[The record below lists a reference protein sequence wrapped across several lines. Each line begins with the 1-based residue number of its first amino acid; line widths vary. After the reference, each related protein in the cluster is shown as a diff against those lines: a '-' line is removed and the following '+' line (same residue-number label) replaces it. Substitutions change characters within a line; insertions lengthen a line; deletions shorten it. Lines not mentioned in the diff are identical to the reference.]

1 MTGTR
6 LDVLAI
12 GDAVVD
18 VIATAEDSFLD
29 EEGLVKGSMQVLDA
43 AGATRL
49 YARMSQARETSGGS
63 AANTMAGV
71 AALGGRAGFVGQ
83 VSNDQLG
90 EIFTHDIRALGVEF
104 LTPARKGGEPTGRCL
119 ILVTP
124 DAQRTMNTFRG
135 AAHELSAEALDHQ
148 QIRDAAILYLEAYLW
163 RSPGP
168 RAAMDQAMATA
179 HAAGRKVAFTLSD
192 IACIRPHRAEMMAM
206 LEAGAIDLLFANE
219 NEIMALADTGD
230 RASAVAAIQDK
241 VPLIVVTCGSE
252 GAMAIERGVKTS
264 VPIARIGAGVVDT
277 TGAGDLFAAGF
288 LVGQT
293 QGRSLED
300 ALKFAEIARNLG
312 GEMARRGIGL
322 VYGGGRLGLMGVVA
336 DAVLA
341 GGGEVYGVIPQA
353 LVDLEVAHTG
363 CTELHLVANMH
374 ERKAMMTDLTDA
386 FVAIPG
392 GVGTFDELFEAWSW
406 NALGYHAK
414 PFAILNVDGFWDS
427 MITFLDHVTVSGFMS
442 PARRA
447 QLQVADDIDGMID
460 GLDAAIGA
468 TEAKMVW

>member
-1 MTGTR
+1 VTGTR

-29 EEGLVKGSMQVLDA
+29 EERLVKGSMQVLDA

-83 VSNDQLG
+83 IANDQLG

-104 LTPARKGGEPTGRCL
+104 LTPAKSGGEPTGRCL

-135 AAHELSAEALDHQ
+135 AAHELSADALDHQ
-148 QIRDAAILYLEAYLW
+148 QIRDAAMEE
-163 RSPGP
+163 
-168 RAAMDQAMATA
+168 AMATA
-179 HAAGRKVAFTLSD
+179 HEAGRKVAFTLSD
-192 IACIRPHRAEMMAM
+192 IACIKPHRAEMMKM

-219 NEIMALADTGD
+219 NEIMELADTRD
-230 RASAVAAIQDK
+230 REAAVAAIQDK

-252 GAMAIERGVKTS
+252 GAMAVERRVRVS

-300 ALKFAEIARNLG
+300 SLRMGSIAAAEVISHFGARPEADLKEMVARL
-312 GEMARRGIGL
+312 
-322 VYGGGRLGLMGVVA
+322 
-336 DAVLA
+336 
-341 GGGEVYGVIPQA
+341 
-353 LVDLEVAHTG
+353 
-363 CTELHLVANMH
+363 
-374 ERKAMMTDLTDA
+374 
-386 FVAIPG
+386 
-392 GVGTFDELFEAWSW
+392 
-406 NALGYHAK
+406 
-414 PFAILNVDGFWDS
+414 
-427 MITFLDHVTVSGFMS
+427 
-442 PARRA
+442 
-447 QLQVADDIDGMID
+447 
-460 GLDAAIGA
+460 
-468 TEAKMVW
+468 

>member
-1 MTGTR
+1 VTETR

-18 VIATAEDSFLD
+18 VIATADDDFLI
-29 EEGLVKGSMQVLDA
+29 EEGLTKGSMQVLDA

-83 VSNDQLG
+83 VAADQLG
-90 EIFTHDIRALGVEF
+90 EIFIHDIRALGVEF
-104 LTPARKGGEPTGRCL
+104 LTPAKSGGAPTGRCL

-135 AAHELSAEALDHQ
+135 AAHELDAGALKPE
-148 QIRDAAILYLEAYLW
+148 QIKSAAILYLEAYLW
-163 RSPGP
+163 RSAGP
-168 RAAMDQAMATA
+168 RAAMDQAMAIA

-192 IACIRPHRAEMMAM
+192 IACIKPHRPEMIAM

-219 NEIMALADTGD
+219 NEIMELADVAD
-230 RASAVAAIQDK
+230 REAAIAALQDK

-252 GAMAIERGVKTS
+252 GAMAVERGRRAT

-288 LVGQT
+288 LVGQA

-300 ALKFAEIARNLG
+300 SLRIGAIAAAEVISHFGARPEG
-312 GEMARRGIGL
+312 
-322 VYGGGRLGLMGVVA
+322 
-336 DAVLA
+336 
-341 GGGEVYGVIPQA
+341 
-353 LVDLEVAHTG
+353 DL
-363 CTELHLVANMH
+363 
-374 ERKAMMTDLTDA
+374 KAMA
-386 FVAIPG
+386 A
-392 GVGTFDELFEAWSW
+392 
-406 NALGYHAK
+406 AL
-414 PFAILNVDGFWDS
+414 
-427 MITFLDHVTVSGFMS
+427 
-442 PARRA
+442 
-447 QLQVADDIDGMID
+447 
-460 GLDAAIGA
+460 
-468 TEAKMVW
+468 